1 MLQAKILKIIVKV
14 NRIIVLFTV
23 LAVFVSC
30 VKKDKEIVDVSNID
44 VKVLV
49 KRFEQD
55 FYSSN
60 GSNLNELKQK
70 YPILFP
76 ANTPDSIWIA
86 KMQDKDEQEL
96 FREVNTRYVDFH
108 KQSKQLSDLF
118 KRVKYY
124 YKGFKEPKVY
134 TVMSNVDYQN
144 SVIYADSLLF
154 ISLDVFLGKDSKVY
168 QDFPDYIKQNFTR
181 DHIVVEIAKRLAER
195 ELPRPKSRTFVSRM
209 IQHGKLLYLVDS
221 FLSKTKDA
229 YKIGYTQEQLDW
241 AEFNDKGIWKYF
253 VENKL
258 LFSNDQELNRR
269 FIDNAPFSKFYQ
281 ANDNESPGRIGVWLG
296 WQIVKAYMQN
306 NDVSLQQMLQTDN
319 EELFKKSKYK
329 PSK

>member
-1 MLQAKILKIIVKV
+1 MYRVLILFIVALLSV
-14 NRIIVLFTV
+14 N
-23 LAVFVSC
+23 C

-44 VKVLV
+44 AKVLV

-55 FYSSN
+55 FYTSDSS
-60 GSNLNELKQK
+60 GLDELKEK

-76 ANTPDSIWIA
+76 ENTPDSIWIV

-118 KRVKYY
+118 KHVKYY
-124 YKGFKEPKVY
+124 YNDFKEPKVY

-144 SVIYADSLLF
+144 NVIYADSLLF
-154 ISLDVFLGKDSKVY
+154 ISLDVFLGRDSKVY
-168 QDFPDYIKQNFTR
+168 QDFPEYIKQNFTR
-181 DHIVVEIAKRLAER
+181 NHIAVEIAKKFAER
-195 ELPRPKSRTFVSRM
+195 ELPRPKNRTFISRM

-221 FLSKTKDA
+221 FLPKTKDA

-241 AEFNDKGIWKYF
+241 ADFNDEGIWKYF

-306 NDVSLQQMLQTDN
+306 NDVSLQQMLKLDN
-319 EELFKKSKYK
+319 EELFKRSKYK
-329 PSK
+329 PTK